1 MRIQIRSQLSFKK
14 TVIPPTLESFYT
26 TYLLLGFNQDPCPKI
41 PPKIKAKPTW
51 IELSG
56 ILIYLK

>member
-26 TYLLLGFNQDPCPKI
+26 TYLLLGFNQKDPCPKI
-41 PPKIKAKPTW
+41 PQKSKQNLLESNYQAF
-51 IELSG
+51 
-56 ILIYLK
+56 

>member
-41 PPKIKAKPTW
+41 PQKSKQNLLESNYQAF
-51 IELSG
+51 
-56 ILIYLK
+56 